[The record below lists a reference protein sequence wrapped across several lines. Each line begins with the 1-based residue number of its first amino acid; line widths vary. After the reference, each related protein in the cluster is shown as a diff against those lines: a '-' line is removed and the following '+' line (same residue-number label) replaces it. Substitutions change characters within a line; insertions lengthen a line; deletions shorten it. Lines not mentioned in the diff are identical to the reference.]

1 MSAFRQLREQI
12 LTLHIFEFSFQTLLN
27 QKPAKEVCSSLVNP
41 DQLNLIITCSQ
52 INAYY
57 QYSKKER
64 PIHFGLIQQRLNEP
78 RSLIVSIRIPIE
90 MQEHASD
97 LNELYKEYYQT
108 NTQIDQDSLKVNYN
122 INVGKANR
130 FNNPTIIEESD
141 ENNSDNETAEDLT
154 ANEKSKKWRKTNDHD
169 HDEDSDDDDTCGPF
183 SRIHSLIS
191 SEKNRRIVNAG
202 NKQEMQAFIQQS
214 KQNSQSVIQL
224 NLPNLKLLVA
234 DQKFLNDIYNC
245 FLNDLIMWLPSPV
258 PPIESALNLF
268 YDVQNNPNIFTTELS
283 SMY

>member
-1 MSAFRQLREQI
+1 MSTFRQLREQI
-12 LTLHIFEFSFQTLLN
+12 LTLHVFDFGFQTLLN
-27 QKPAKEVCSSLVNP
+27 QKPAKQVCSSLVNP

-78 RSLIVSIRIPIE
+78 RSLLVSIRIPIE
-90 MQEHASD
+90 HQEHASD

-108 NTQIDQDSLKVNYN
+108 ITPIDQDSLKTNYN

-141 ENNSDNETAEDLT
+141 ENNSDNETSENIG
-154 ANEKSKKWRKTNDHD
+154 NEKSKKWRKSEDHD
-169 HDEDSDDDDTCGPF
+169 YDEDSEDDETCGPF

-268 YDVQNNPNIFTTELS
+268 YDVQNNPSIFTTELNG
-283 SMY
+283 M